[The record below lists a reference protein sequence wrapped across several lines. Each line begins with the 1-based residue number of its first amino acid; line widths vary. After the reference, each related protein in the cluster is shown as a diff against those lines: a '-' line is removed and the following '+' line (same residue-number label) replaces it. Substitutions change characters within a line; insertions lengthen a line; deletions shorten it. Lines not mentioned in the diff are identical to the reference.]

1 MSNDSLERRS
11 YRKSPG
17 RQYGYDYDPL
27 RSQNG
32 STASKPDALLV
43 QRPDPRRTR
52 QFLRQSII
60 ASKRSTSQDSEPVTY
75 HEQESEILNISASVA
90 QGKKTRRIRYTSQD
104 LAAYA
109 EHSGEV
115 ATSHAGNPSVAQGK
129 KTRRIR
135 YTSQDLAASAEHS
148 GEVATS
154 RSDNPSVA
162 QGKKTR
168 RIRYTSQ
175 DLAANAEHSG
185 EVATSHSDNPS
196 VAQGKKT
203 RRIRYTSQD
212 LAYDEQK
219 ERDSSSRF
227 GTRSPSRAGRFAQP
241 HLPATRD
248 LARDI
253 EETHQEWDGFIDE
266 DPDQDLLKTERPLYE
281 EYAEKAVRP
290 TMHRRR
296 RDISSSALVPQRS
309 VGLPERDELLP
320 DDYDP
325 NRIYE
330 EDEELPAGLRVVKNR
345 KPSRRGLLVGVGM
358 GVGMLA
364 VGGVV
369 AASNLASKAGPQSDH
384 TSHAMQEAFNRGVA
398 QGADSTRREFV
409 SALDALE
416 GFSLQ
421 GAIDAAKLTRVA
433 YDVFVSPV
441 VQFGSQL
448 TTDFLSSMVSALKT
462 ARGWLAGIYQDNTT
476 LAAIQHVLQSWVDQ
490 VSKLPKQL
498 DAITQTDLDGAQ
510 AYLTALQRKI
520 ADEKNKLN
528 NPHPTSI
535 ALPASK
541 STPVPKPHR

>member
-27 RSQNG
+27 RSQSG
-32 STASKPDALLV
+32 STASKPDALLI
-43 QRPDPRRTR
+43 QRPNPRRTR

-60 ASKRSTSQDSEPVTY
+60 ASKRSAGQDSEPITY
-75 HEQESEILNISASVA
+75 HDQESTILTIAPPIA
-90 QGKKTRRIRYTSQD
+90 QSKKTRRIRYTSQD
-104 LAAYA
+104 LAAHA
-109 EHSGEV
+109 EQDGEV
-115 ATSHAGNPSVAQGK
+115 
-129 KTRRIR
+129 
-135 YTSQDLAASAEHS
+135 L
-148 GEVATS
+148 TS
-154 RSDNPSVA
+154 RSSNPAIA
-162 QGKKTR
+162 Q
-168 RIRYTSQ
+168 S
-175 DLAANAEHSG
+175 
-185 EVATSHSDNPS
+185 
-196 VAQGKKT
+196 KKT

-212 LAYDEQK
+212 LAYDERNEIDPSK
-219 ERDSSSRF
+219 KF
-227 GTRSPSRAGRFAQP
+227 GTRAPSRTRHFAQP

-248 LARDI
+248 LTHDA
-253 EETHQEWDGFIDE
+253 EEMHEEWNEFVADDT
-266 DPDQDLLKTERPLYE
+266 DLDLPETERPRYEVYAEKTERPMRY
-281 EYAEKAVRP
+281 
-290 TMHRRR
+290 RRQR
-296 RDISSSALVPQRS
+296 NISSPAFVSQRS
-309 VGLPERDELLP
+309 IGLPEHDELLE

-330 EDEELPAGLRVVKNR
+330 EDEVLPAGLHVVKHG

-409 SALDALE
+409 SALDTLE

-448 TTDFLSSMVSALKT
+448 TTDFLKAMVSALKT

-498 DAITQTDLDGAQ
+498 DAITQADLDGAQ
-510 AYLTALQRKI
+510 AYLAALQRKI
-520 ADEKNKLN
+520 AGEKSKLN
-528 NPHPTSI
+528 TPPHPMPTTS
-535 ALPASK
+535 PASK
-541 STPVPKPHR
+541 STSLPE

>member
-1 MSNDSLERRS
+1 VIYHNPESDILTVSPSLAQGKKTRRI
-11 YRKSPG
+11 RH
-17 RQYGYDYDPL
+17 
-27 RSQNG
+27 
-32 STASKPDALLV
+32 
-43 QRPDPRRTR
+43 
-52 QFLRQSII
+52 
-60 ASKRSTSQDSEPVTY
+60 TSQDLAAY
-75 HEQESEILNISASVA
+75 AEQGGEVPIIRADHPSVA
-90 QGKKTRRIRYTSQD
+90 QGKKTRRIRHISQD

-115 ATSHAGNPSVAQGK
+115 PIIRADHPS
-129 KTRRIR
+129 
-135 YTSQDLAASAEHS
+135 L
-148 GEVATS
+148 
-154 RSDNPSVA
+154 
-162 QGKKTR
+162 
-168 RIRYTSQ
+168 
-175 DLAANAEHSG
+175 
-185 EVATSHSDNPS
+185 
-196 VAQGKKT
+196 AQGKKT

-219 ERDSSSRF
+219 ERDLSRRF
-227 GTRSPSRAGRFAQP
+227 GTHAPSRAGRLAQP

-253 EETHQEWDGFIDE
+253 EETHEEWDDFIDG
-266 DPDQDLLKTERPLYE
+266 DPDLKTERPLYE
-281 EYAEKAVRP
+281 EYAERTERP
-290 TMHRRR
+290 MMRRR
-296 RDISSSALVPQRS
+296 RQDISSPALISQRS
-309 VGLPERDELLP
+309 IDLPEHDGLLP

-358 GVGMLA
+358 GVGVLA

-369 AASNLASKAGPQSDH
+369 AASNLASQAGPQSDR
-384 TSHAMQEAFNRGVA
+384 TSHAVQEAFNRGVA

-441 VQFGSQL
+441 IQFGSQL
-448 TTDFLSSMVSALKT
+448 TAGFLSTMVNALKT

-476 LAAIQHVLQSWVDQ
+476 LSAIQHVLESWVDQ

-520 ADEKNKLN
+520 VDEKNKLN
-528 NPHPTSI
+528 NPHPTPT

-541 STPVPKPHR
+541 STPLPKPHR